1 MEKRPVLDPQ
11 WILLVMLTVFVVCAM
26 FLRVPTGIS
35 LVLASMAGA
44 LTGGEGLPL
53 RHLVEGA
60 FTYIDPILI
69 IATAMVFMA
78 SLEESGAL
86 GSISRSL
93 LVGLRGRPVM
103 LVIGLT
109 VFIMF
114 PGMITGQSTAT
125 VLTTG
130 AIAAPVLMACG
141 IPRAKAAAIIAMSAI
156 YGMIAP
162 PISLPTMIMGSGVD
176 MPFTGFDIPLLIAT
190 MPLAI
195 GVNLGLAGPYLRRVD
210 MDTVLPGLGENH
222 AARYGIRLFL
232 PLILVALLLVGIRL
246 VPVLSANLGI
256 AMVFLIGA
264 LLGTVTGKRFNL
276 VHAARRSIRQ
286 ALPVIGIL
294 VGVGTFIQIMTLT
307 GIRGMLVV
315 TALGLPSLWKFLG
328 VSVMMPLFGA
338 VSAYGSASVLGVP
351 FLLSFLGHNEIV
363 VGSALS
369 LFAGLGDLMPPTALA
384 GIFAAQVV
392 GETNYFRVLK
402 YTALPALI
410 TILWAIGM
418 ILLANPI
425 SKLIPG

>member
-1 MEKRPVLDPQ
+1 MLEPQ
-11 WILLVMLTVFVVCAM
+11 WILLIMLAVFVACAM
-26 FLRVPTGIS
+26 LFKVPTGLS
-35 LVLASMAGA
+35 LVLASISGA
-44 LTGGEGLPL
+44 LAGGEGLPL

-69 IATAMVFMA
+69 IASAMVFMA

-86 GSISRSL
+86 GRISRSL
-93 LVGLRGRPVM
+93 LVGLHGRPVL
-103 LVIGLT
+103 LVVGLT

-130 AIAAPVLMACG
+130 AIAAPVLAACG
-141 IPRAKAAAIIAMSAI
+141 IPRPKVAAIIAMSAI

-176 MPFTGFDIPLLIAT
+176 MPFTGFDGPLLLAT
-190 MPLAI
+190 LPLAI
-195 GVNLGLAGPYLRRVD
+195 GVNLGLAGRYLKRID
-210 MDTVLPGLGENH
+210 LDEVLPRLEADRALGVGL
-222 AARYGIRLFL
+222 RLYL
-232 PLILVALLLVGIRL
+232 PLVLVAVLLTAIR
-246 VPVLSANLGI
+246 VFPALSKGLGI
-256 AMVFLIGA
+256 AMIFLIGA
-264 LLGTVTGKRFNL
+264 LLGTVTGRRFDL
-276 VHAARRSIRQ
+276 VRASRRSVRR
-286 ALPVIGIL
+286 ALPVMGIL
-294 VGVGTFIQIMTLT
+294 VGVGTFIQIMTLV

-351 FLLSFLGHNEIV
+351 FLLSFLGQNEIV
-363 VGSALS
+363 VGAALS

-384 GIFAAQVV
+384 GMFAAQVV
-392 GETNYFRVLK
+392 KEPNYFRVLK
-402 YTALPALI
+402 YTALPAVI
-410 TILWAIGM
+410 TALWAIVM

-425 SKLIPG
+425 AKLIPG

>member
-1 MEKRPVLDPQ
+1 MRLLLEPQ
-11 WILLVMLTVFVVCAM
+11 WILVIMLAVFVACAM
-26 FLRVPTGIS
+26 IFRVPTGLS
-35 LVLASMAGA
+35 LVLASISGA
-44 LTGGEGLPL
+44 LAAGEGLPL

-69 IATAMVFMA
+69 IAAAMVFMA

-93 LVGLRGRPVM
+93 LVRLHRRPTL
-103 LVIGLT
+103 LVVGLT

-141 IPRAKAAAIIAMSAI
+141 IPRPKVAAIIAMSAI

-176 MPFTGFDIPLLIAT
+176 MPFTGFDVPLLIAT

-195 GVNLGLAGPYLRRVD
+195 GVNLGLAKRYLKKVNIEE
-210 MDTVLPGLGENH
+210 VLPGLGESSVS
-222 AARYGIRLFL
+222 RYGFRLFL
-232 PLILVALLLVGIRL
+232 PLVLVAVLLIGIRL
-246 VPVLSANLGI
+246 FPVLSESLGI

-264 LLGTVTGKRFNL
+264 VAGTVTGRRFNL
-276 VHAARRSIRQ
+276 FRAAQSSIRQ
-286 ALPVIGIL
+286 ALPVMGIL
-294 VGVGTFIQIMTLT
+294 VGVGTFIQIMTLV
-307 GIRGMLVV
+307 GVRGLLVV

-328 VSVMMPLFGA
+328 VAVMMPLFGA

-351 FLLSFLGHNEIV
+351 FLLSFLGQNEIV
-363 VGSALS
+363 VGAALS

-384 GIFAAQVV
+384 GMFAAQVV
-392 GETNYFRVLK
+392 KEPNYFRVLK

-410 TILWAIGM
+410 TALWAIGM
-418 ILLANPI
+418 ILLANPLA
-425 SKLIPG
+425 KLIPG